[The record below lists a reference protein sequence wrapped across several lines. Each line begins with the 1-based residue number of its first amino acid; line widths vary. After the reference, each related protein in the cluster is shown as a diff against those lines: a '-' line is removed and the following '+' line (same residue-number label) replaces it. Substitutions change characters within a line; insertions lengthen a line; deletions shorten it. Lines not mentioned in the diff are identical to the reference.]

1 VSRTSIP
8 ARRKASRQSDQ
19 RTDRRSILLVG
30 PDQDTELIGRH
41 LAELHV
47 EKRRARDQ
55 ESAAI
60 AIDGQTIAMV
70 AVCLGASSKVA
81 EQVGRLARIADCPI
95 YAVVPDD
102 ASPATVRSVYAAGAA
117 GVIDWPREA
126 LIMARFLAQM
136 LSLRLAHGRAKGPDT
151 ALRRAVRSRLR
162 LLHQLH
168 EQPRLTVR
176 GGVVSVSGNV
186 PSLPAKQAVEASIL
200 EVPGVTGIDAENLYV
215 VPEPT
220 TDRTILQACRRILR
234 GTLANAPPGN
244 SEAKLSCKI
253 DRGCLTIS
261 GKGINRSEIDHS
273 RELVSNV
280 RGVREIRFEI
290 TRSADSAP
298 PDRRLASRLQS
309 MLRDLL
315 AETRIRVAIYLR
327 TAVLS
332 GEVRDLPSKQ
342 TAVRWVERT
351 RGIDRVVDKLVVRNS

>member
-1 VSRTSIP
+1 MSRTSTP
-8 ARRKASRQSDQ
+8 ARRTPSRQSDQ
-19 RTDRRSILLVG
+19 RTDKRSILLVG
-30 PDQDTELIGRH
+30 PDQDTELIERH

-60 AIDGQTIAMV
+60 AIDGKTIAMV
-70 AVCLGASSKVA
+70 AVCLDRSSKIA
-81 EQVGRLARIADCPI
+81 EKVRRLARISDRPI
-95 YAVVPDD
+95 YVVVPDD
-102 ASPATVRSVYAAGAA
+102 ASPARVRSVYAAGAA
-117 GVIDWPREA
+117 GVVDWPREA

-136 LSLRLAHGRAKGPDT
+136 LSLRLAHGRAEGPDT

-162 LLHQLH
+162 LLHQLR
-168 EQPRLTVR
+168 EQPRLNVR

-220 TDRTILQACRRILR
+220 TDRTILQACRRVLR
-234 GTLANAPPGN
+234 GTLANAPPG
-244 SEAKLSCKI
+244 SSDAKLSCKV

-261 GKGINRSEIDHS
+261 GTGIDRAEIDHI
-273 RELVSNV
+273 RELAANV
-280 RGVREIRFEI
+280 RGVRDIRFEI
-290 TRSADSAP
+290 TSSGEGGP
-298 PDRRLASRLQS
+298 PDRRLATRLQS

-332 GEVRDLPSKQ
+332 GEVRDLRSKQ

-351 RGIDRVVDKLVVRNS
+351 RGIERVVDKLVVRNS